1 MTFEQA
7 IKQAI
12 IQYLEGHNLD
22 EYTKVVGSK
31 KRKYN
36 KLSFLFQVKREGNRP
51 LRGIKTKNIH
61 LTFL

>member
-36 KLSFLFQVKREGNRP
+36 KSFFSEIEMRVEKGETGN
-51 LRGIKTKNIH
+51 GY
-61 LTFL
+61 